1 MVRLEVNRYIP
12 TPLFN
17 FTLSFLVL
25 LSNPSSRTIH
35 IQILQTDLHTFL
47 LGTVER
53 IWSKIKGF
61 YLW

>member
-12 TPLFN
+12 APLFN
-17 FTLSFLVL
+17 FTLNFLVL

-47 LGTVER
+47 LGIVER